1 MGSLIILPDGSVSYL
16 HDLDPVPSRSALNQ
30 GDRIERLE
38 DVTIFQGCS
47 RRQLQA
53 LARITEEFDA
63 PAGTILTRAGDPG
76 EEFFLIVEGA
86 ARVEVSPNRRLRLQ
100 SGDYFGEMSLLDRQ
114 PRSATVV
121 AETPIRLLVIDRRSF
136 ATLLDEVPGLIHRLL
151 VALSRRVR
159 NAERTLNG

>member
-1 MGSLIILPDGSVSYL
+1 MGRLIALPDGSVSYL
-16 HDLDPVPSRSALNQ
+16 HNLEPVPSRSGLNQ
-30 GDRIERLE
+30 RDTIERLE
-38 DVTIFQGCS
+38 GVAIFQGCS
-47 RRQLQA
+47 RRQLKA

-63 PAGTILTRAGDPG
+63 PAGTILTRAGDSG

-86 ARVEVSPNRRLRLQ
+86 ARVEVSPARRRRLQR
-100 SGDYFGEMSLLDRQ
+100 GDCFGEMSLLDRQ

-121 AETPIRLLVIDRRSF
+121 AETPVRLLVINRRSF

-159 NAERTLNG
+159 NAERALNE